1 MSNPHPFRFGYIMH
15 AQTPTHAREVAR
27 QAEAAGFSTL
37 LADDHLG
44 ANLSP
49 LVALA
54 VAAEVTSSLR
64 LGTLVLANDFYN
76 PAILA
81 REIASMDMLCNGRLE
96 FGIGTGYAAADY
108 TQTGIVLDPPRIR
121 VSRFEEA
128 LQVVKGALTQTP
140 FSFEGLYYN
149 VRELQTPRSVQ
160 QRYPPIMIGGGGKRM
175 LSIAARVA
183 NIVGLNGGTSP
194 EGTHDLGSWG
204 PEAFDQRLA
213 WVREAAGTRFDAL
226 ELNILTWTL
235 IDESPT
241 TAAEKLLGTFGI
253 PPEVLSIEQA
263 QASPKLLLGSTEQI
277 AETLLERRER
287 YGLSYIVFGTLQ
299 DGAIGQL
306 EPLVARLTGQ

>member
-1 MSNPHPFRFGYIMH
+1 MSNPRPFRFGYIMQM
-15 AQTPTHAREVAR
+15 QTPAQVHEVAR

-37 LADDHLG
+37 FADDHLG

-54 VAAEVTSSLR
+54 LAAEVTSSLR

-81 REIASMDMLCNGRLE
+81 REIASMDALCDGRLE
-96 FGIGTGYAAADY
+96 LGIGTGYAATDY
-108 TQTGIVLDPPRIR
+108 TQTGIALDPPGVR

-128 LQVVKGALTQTP
+128 LQVIKGALTQAP

-160 QRYPPIMIGGGGKRM
+160 QPYPPILIGGGGKRM
-175 LSIAARVA
+175 LSIAARA
-183 NIVGLNGGTSP
+183 ADIVGVNGRTSLQ
-194 EGTHDLGSWG
+194 GSHDLSSWG
-204 PEAFDQRLA
+204 LAAFDQRLA
-213 WVREAAGTRFDAL
+213 WVREAAGERFDAL

-235 IDESPT
+235 FDESPT
-241 TAAEKLLGTFGI
+241 TAAEQLLRTFGI
-253 PPEVLSIEQA
+253 PPEVLSVEQA
-263 QASPKLLLGSTEQI
+263 LASPKLLFGSTEQI

-287 YGLSYIVFGTLQ
+287 LGLSYIVFGTLQ
-299 DGAIGQL
+299 GGAIDQL
-306 EPLVARLTGQ
+306 APLVARLTVQ